1 MVRGNGVIFL
11 DTSVLIAT
19 AQVSHVHHKP
29 SRYLWNQC
37 TRQTTAVSTHTIAEL
52 FNTLTAMPPALRL
65 APRDAVLAVETF
77 LQRLT
82 AVDLSTEE
90 YMETLRRTANLGHS
104 GGMIYDALH
113 LACARKVQAEQI
125 YTWNVRHFQMAAPD
139 LAGRIVTP

>member
-1 MVRGNGVIFL
+1 MIFL

-19 AQVSHVHHKP
+19 AQVSHERHKP
-29 SRYLWNQC
+29 SRELWNQC
-37 TRQTTAVSTHTIAEL
+37 ARNSTAVSTHTIAEL

-65 APRDAVLAVETF
+65 APRDAVHAVETF

-82 AVDLSTEE
+82 TVALSAEE

-113 LACARKVQAEQI
+113 MACARKVQAERI
-125 YTWNVRHFQMAAPD
+125 YTWNVKHFQMVAPD
-139 LAGRIVTP
+139 LAERIVTP

>member
-1 MVRGNGVIFL
+1 MIFL

-19 AQVSHVHHKP
+19 AQVSHVRHKP
-29 SRYLWNQC
+29 SRDLWNQC
-37 TRQTTAVSTHTIAEL
+37 ARHSTAVSSHTIAEV
-52 FNTLTAMPPALRL
+52 FNTLTSMPPALRL
-65 APRDAVLAVETF
+65 APRDAVLAMETF

-82 AVDLSTEE
+82 PVTLSAEE

-125 YTWNVRHFQMAAPD
+125 YTWNVKHFQMVAPD
-139 LAGRIVTP
+139 LAERIMTP

>member
-1 MVRGNGVIFL
+1 MIFL

-19 AQVSHVHHKP
+19 AQVSHD
-29 SRYLWNQC
+29 S
-37 TRQTTAVSTHTIAEL
+37 TAVSSHTIAEV
-52 FNTLTAMPPALRL
+52 FNTLTAMPPTLRL

-82 AVDLSTEE
+82 AVDLSAEE

-113 LACARKVQAEQI
+113 LACARKIEAERI
-125 YTWNVRHFQMAAPD
+125 YTWNVKHFQMVAPD
-139 LAGRIVTP
+139 LAERIVTP